1 MSCGITLQ
9 VDVPSSP
16 HYLTTIHHY
25 QKRKGHLLRWLK
37 RIPPFLR
44 IINHHS
50 TIYQYKPP
58 LSPCWFA
65 TKTSISLV
73 DFPFSPDRPKP
84 LRSRWALYDGW
95 SECQGK
101 RPRRTA
107 LWMVTRCRKTVWF
120 AIATPK
126 KTTPVFDE
134 NVQYLRIGSYN
145 FLHLFGQCFEDM
157 KSTVKVSSW
166 MLARIP
172 KVPDGWTGGNC
183 GNIVFLS
190 NLVGGLEH
198 EFYDFP

>member
-107 LWMVTRCRKTVWF
+107 FWMVTRCRKTVWF

-126 KTTPVFDE
+126 KQHRFSMKMSSIWGLDLTTSC
-134 NVQYLRIGSYN
+134 I
-145 FLHLFGQCFEDM
+145 FL
-157 KSTVKVSSW
+157 
-166 MLARIP
+166 
-172 KVPDGWTGGNC
+172 GNASRTW
-183 GNIVFLS
+183 NPRWK
-190 NLVGGLEH
+190 
-198 EFYDFP
+198 FPHGC